1 MRKLVLMA
9 VAFALTACAEPYDP
23 PQVFDE
29 NFSNASGATS
39 EAPSQGFAGL
49 SDLAQ
54 MNAPAGR
61 TVLPTR
67 VLWTHGMCSP
77 SDGTQT
83 DDPYVWWQVRTRDLL
98 AAYPG
103 AQQVGAPLLS
113 ELSPG
118 GSQLIKETL
127 SVPGRAAGSTRTVE
141 LWFFDWS
148 PLTKPF
154 KLQEL
159 GDIEAGKGN
168 PYTYE
173 RATLNGKLKQG
184 LIKDCLA
191 DVVVYLGINGSR
203 IRNDAQIAVCE
214 MLDGQFDRDTGCAG
228 ASGARYTALI
238 SESLGSSIL
247 LDAFR
252 SLRLDYV
259 AARKEAI
266 ERLMATA
273 PDIQTKPPSDNTS
286 TRKPNPA
293 ADAYLASVTNA
304 NAAMGRATANSADVS
319 AAMAS
324 LTSFYM
330 LANQIPLLNFAG
342 QPVNETRNLPL
353 EEFMAS
359 ATEMRKQG
367 EGAAALTVV
376 AFVDP
381 NDLLSF
387 RLIPKSGRARV
398 VNFVVSN
405 ADTYLGYAE
414 MPDSAHCN
422 YIRNGYVMHAI
433 VFGYGGG
440 VPQSGP
446 VDDPEKCL

>member
-1 MRKLVLMA
+1 MRRLVLMMA
-9 VAFALTACAEPYDP
+9 LALTACAKPYDP

-29 NFSNASGATS
+29 NFSSASGATS
-39 EAPSQGFAGL
+39 EAQTQGFAGL

-54 MNAPAGR
+54 TSAPAGGAA
-61 TVLPTR
+61 LPTR

-77 SDGTQT
+77 SDGTQP

-103 AQQVGAPLLS
+103 AQQVGAPVLT

-127 SVPGRAAGSTRTVE
+127 SVPGQAASTTRTVE

-154 KLQEL
+154 KLQKL
-159 GDIEAGKGN
+159 GDIEAGMGN

-191 DVVVYLGINGSR
+191 DVVVYLGNNGNR
-203 IRNDAQIAVCE
+203 IRSDAQIAVCQ

-228 ASGARYTALI
+228 ASGARFTALI
-238 SESLGSSIL
+238 SESIGSSIL
-247 LDAFR
+247 FDAFR

-266 ERLMATA
+266 ERLKATA
-273 PDIQTKPPSDNTS
+273 PEIQTKPASDDASTS
-286 TRKPNPA
+286 KPDPA
-293 ADAYLASVTNA
+293 EEAYRASVTNA
-304 NAAMGRATANSADVS
+304 NAAIEKAAANSADIS

-324 LTSFYM
+324 LTRFYM
-330 LANQIPLLNFAG
+330 LANQIPLLNFAHLPADKIG
-342 QPVNETRNLPL
+342 TLPL

-359 ATEMRKQG
+359 ATEKRKL
-367 EGAAALTVV
+367 GAGGGLTVV

-387 RLIPKSGRARV
+387 RLIPKSGRARAR
-398 VNFVVSN
+398 SISSCR
-405 ADTYLGYAE
+405 
-414 MPDSAHCN
+414 MPKPISAMPRCP
-422 YIRNGYVMHAI
+422 IARTATTSETVM
-433 VFGYGGG
+433 
-440 VPQSGP
+440 
-446 VDDPEKCL
+446 